1 MAHKQFDPSFKFLK
15 YMCVG
20 AAALGVLLVLLIVP
34 APSTLLGQ
42 RLAESP
48 WPTYRGDLKR
58 TGRSGFKGPTT
69 DKLRW
74 VFSTGLAEKE
84 GGIETDPVVGPDGTV
99 YIGANNGI
107 FYALDPESGAIRW
120 AFPTDFD
127 TFAIYSTPFVDHQGI
142 VYFGAKDGKVYALRA
157 PKKGILG
164 EVVWSLNLGTT
175 IQTSPAFA
183 PDGTLVIGADDWAYY
198 GITPASGSSGPKVKW
213 RFQTQGTLITSPS
226 VDSDGTVFVASM
238 DGKVYALEPPKDA
251 GKPVKVRWSF
261 ASGARDEKGGFENA
275 PAIDNEGTLYIGGND
290 GILYA
295 LDTKTGKVMWT
306 FDGIARSGYR
316 TYAIFSSAAIG
327 PDRTVYFGGKNG
339 DLYAI
344 RQQPGFFGSG
354 PQVLW
359 QHKLGPGIQSSP
371 LLAADGTVYL
381 GDERGTFHAIR
392 PPASGGSATAL
403 WKFSTKGTL
412 ISSPALAADGTLYEG
427 SMDGKLYAFKAGA
440 AKPRAEAPFSGT
452 WYGNYESLLIS
463 GQVRAVLRQEG
474 TQVSAAWFLAG
485 AGRGE
490 GQATAQD
497 NRLTFSLPIKTSRC
511 QGTVRGQARRDGNQ
525 IRADIQIDQCGGKL
539 VAGTLTM
546 RNS

>member
-15 YMCVG
+15 YRCVG

-127 TFAIYSTPFVDHQGI
+127 IFAIYSTPFVDHQGI

-175 IQTSPAFA
+175 IQTSPALA

-275 PAIDNEGTLYIGGND
+275 PAIDNAGTLYIGGND

-295 LDTKTGKVMWT
+295 LDTKTGKVTWT

-440 AKPRAEAPFSGT
+440 AKRRAEGPFSGT
-452 WYGNYESLLIS
+452 WYGNYESPLIS

-490 GQATAQD
+490 GQATAHD

-511 QGTVRGQARRDGNQ
+511 QGTVRGEARRDGNQ